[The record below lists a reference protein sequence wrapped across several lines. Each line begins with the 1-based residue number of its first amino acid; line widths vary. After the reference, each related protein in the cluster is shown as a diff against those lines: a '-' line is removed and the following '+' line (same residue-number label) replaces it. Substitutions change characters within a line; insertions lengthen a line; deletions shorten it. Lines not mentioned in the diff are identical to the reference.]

1 MGPDQRKVK
10 VIDRREPECV
20 FCRIRD
26 RAEPADW
33 IDEDERTFTILDIH
47 PLAPGHCLVL
57 SRRHV
62 PWWKDLDPEDVA
74 AVFAAAHRA
83 ARRIE
88 AAFAPELVC
97 LYVRGRRVPHTHV
110 FVVPSSPGDTLDRFF
125 GQLELVQTGSAE
137 LAPLRTPSARRDAA
151 RRLLAAAPG
160 RSK

>member
-1 MGPDQRKVK
+1 MEEQRARVT
-10 VIDRREPECV
+10 DGLSDPCV

-26 RAEPADW
+26 REAPADW
-33 IDEDERTFTILDIH
+33 VDEDDLTFSILDIH

-62 PWWKDLDPEDVA
+62 PWWKDLRAEESA
-74 AVFAAAHRA
+74 ALFAAARRV

-110 FVVPSSPGDTLDRFF
+110 FLVPSSRGDTLDRFF
-125 GQLELVQTGSAE
+125 GELEVVQTSSPD
-137 LAPLRTPSARRDAA
+137 LAALRAPAA
-151 RRLLAAAPG
+151 RREAAQRLRNAV
-160 RSK
+160 